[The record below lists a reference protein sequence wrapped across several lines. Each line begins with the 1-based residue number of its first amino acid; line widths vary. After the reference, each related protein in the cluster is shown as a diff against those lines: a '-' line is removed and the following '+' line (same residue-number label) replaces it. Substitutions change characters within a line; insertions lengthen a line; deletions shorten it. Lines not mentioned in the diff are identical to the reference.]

1 MSDAKTPLE
10 KILMILGVFHLEKR
24 KWPLDA
30 TELQTFAVEL
40 GNPLDFSTYHR
51 FRFIPRSVTQV
62 TLDFCLWSKNE
73 WTLGGQAE
81 VRIQTEAPEA
91 GHTLPLE
98 VKIQSLAPQKMET
111 KSYCLLEEA
120 RLTGKKSA

>member
-1 MSDAKTPLE
+1 MREIKTPLE
-10 KILMILGVFHLEKR
+10 KILMILGVYRLEKQ
-24 KWPLDA
+24 KWPMDA
-30 TELQTFAVEL
+30 AELQAFALEL
-40 GNPLDFSTYHR
+40 GKPLDFSSYHR
-51 FRFIPRSVTQV
+51 FRFIPQSVTQV

-81 VRIQTEAPEA
+81 VKIQGETPEA

-98 VKIQSLAPQKMET
+98 VRIQSLTPQKMET
-111 KSYCLLEEA
+111 RSYCLLEEA